1 MHVNGRGDASKGY
14 ASRRRRVSSQLL
26 RYSKVLIAA
35 GLVLA
40 IVIYY
45 RSNVRGL
52 RWYQWPY
59 KFSDKFVSMPCP
71 RPRAQLQAIENLV
84 HIAHEVFTS
93 LGIVYS
99 LSYGTLF
106 GALRYGGPVPWDAD
120 ADLIILKNT
129 IDKYSLPELQ
139 KAFSKSGV
147 KIQWFGY
154 GGFYLLSK
162 NNATCDCFLF
172 SDFYGSGWLH
182 RVGWESYIFFI
193 NYRWHHMF
201 PAALLEKPLP
211 TLKFGGKDMFAPHG
225 LYEIQKYH
233 YRDDWRTEIRPPNC
247 PKNSST
253 HWLYP
258 PPTEATVAN

>member
-1 MHVNGRGDASKGY
+1 MPTAHRPLDQDACERE
-14 ASRRRRVSSQLL
+14 RRRLE
-26 RYSKVLIAA
+26 
-35 GLVLA
+35 
-40 IVIYY
+40 
-45 RSNVRGL
+45 GL
-52 RWYQWPY
+52 RKQEAKSEQSTSPVQQSADRCWPRVGHRY
-59 KFSDKFVSMPCP
+59 LLPIQ
-71 RPRAQLQAIENLV
+71 RPGPAVVPVAVQVQRQIRQHGRAQDRERSWKPSRTLV

-120 ADLIILKNT
+120 ADLIILKKT

-182 RVGWESYIFFI
+182 RVGWGEL
-193 NYRWHHMF
+193 H
-201 PAALLEKPLP
+201 LLHQLSMASHVPRGVAGE
-211 TLKFGGKDMFAPHG
+211 TVADA
-225 LYEIQKYH
+225 
-233 YRDDWRTEIRPPNC
+233 EIRRKGHVCAAWP
-247 PKNSST
+247 
-253 HWLYP
+253 L
-258 PPTEATVAN
+258 